1 MASAFFAPTASAAPA
16 VPESLSSSLS
26 AFAKRV
32 VDAVVEVRMKSA
44 ESQLR
49 RHEALVN
56 DLCRRQDHSPLFLNQ
71 DEPLPFKI

>member
-1 MASAFFAPTASAAPA
+1 MASAFFTPTASAAPA
-16 VPESLSSSLS
+16 APESLSSSLY
-26 AFAKRV
+26 AFAKR
-32 VDAVVEVRMKSA
+32 AANAILEARMKSA